1 MNRARFLAVPLSA
14 RATLLAYAG
23 AVVLFALTSLYS
35 PGFAA
40 PSHLRTLVVVSAFT
54 GIVAV
59 GQTLVIIGGGIDLS
73 VPWVLNSAAILVTL
87 IAGGSNA
94 PLIWAMPL
102 IVAGGALVG
111 VINGF
116 GIAWCG
122 VPAIIMTLSTN
133 TVLQGLLLLG
143 TGGTP
148 PAMTPHL
155 LQTLATGR
163 IGPIPIILL
172 IWAGL
177 AIAVTLLLGA
187 TALGRYL
194 YALGSSRGVAE
205 FSGVPI
211 RAVSAATYVICGATS
226 AFAGV
231 LLTGYSGQAYLGMGD
246 PFLFTSIAAVAIGG
260 ASILGGTGSYIGTI
274 AGALVLTIL
283 TGLLPIFRLSNGA
296 LQVIYGV
303 VILMTVSLA
312 APSVRYRLFRRR
324 RQRL

>member
-1 MNRARFLAVPLSA
+1 
-14 RATLLAYAG
+14 
-23 AVVLFALTSLYS
+23 
-35 PGFAA
+35 
-40 PSHLRTLVVVSAFT
+40 
-54 GIVAV
+54 
-59 GQTLVIIGGGIDLS
+59 
-73 VPWVLNSAAILVTL
+73 
-87 IAGGSNA
+87 
-94 PLIWAMPL
+94 MPL
-102 IVAGGALVG
+102 IVAGGAVVG
-111 VINGF
+111 AVNGF

-133 TVLQGLLLLG
+133 TMLQGLLLVA

-155 LQTLATGR
+155 LQMLATGR
-163 IGPIPIILL
+163 IGPIPIVLL
-172 IWAGL
+172 IWSAL
-177 AIAVTLLLGA
+177 AVVVTLLLSA
-187 TALGRYL
+187 TVLGRYL
-194 YALGSSRGVAE
+194 YALGSSRKVAE

-231 LLTGYSGQAYLGMGD
+231 LLAGYSGQAYLGMGD

-283 TGLLPIFRLSNGA
+283 TGLLPIFRLSNGT

-303 VILMTVSLA
+303 AILMTVSLA
-312 APSVRYRLFRRR
+312 TPAMRSRLFRRR
-324 RQRL
+324 G

>member
-1 MNRARFLAVPLSA
+1 MTRLLPHR
-14 RATLLAYAG
+14 TILLAYAG
-23 AVVLFALTSLYS
+23 AVLLFALTSLYS

-40 PSHLRTLVVVSAFT
+40 PAHLRTLVVVSAFT

-87 IAGGSNA
+87 IAGGSDA
-94 PLIWAMPL
+94 PLIWAVPA
-102 IVAGGALVG
+102 IVACGVLVG
-111 VINGF
+111 AVNGI

-133 TVLQGLLLLG
+133 TVLQGLLLVA
-143 TGGTP
+143 TGGSP
-148 PAMTPHL
+148 PAMTPRL

-163 IGPIPIILL
+163 IGPLPIILL
-172 IWAGL
+172 IWAAL
-177 AIAVTLLLGA
+177 AMAATLLLGL
-187 TALGRYL
+187 TAFGRSL
-194 YALGSSRGVAE
+194 YALGSARTVAE
-205 FSGVPI
+205 FSGVPV
-211 RAVSAATYVICGATS
+211 RRVSAITYVISGATA

-231 LLTGYSGQAYLGMGD
+231 LLAGYSGQAYLGMGD

-296 LQVIYGV
+296 LQVIYGA
-303 VILMTVSLA
+303 VILATVSLA
-312 APSVRYRLFRRR
+312 TPAMRSRLPRMRRMR
-324 RQRL
+324 TTDR